1 MNNSPPCFIAAALRA
16 GRGLLLSVQ
25 LLWNCLMLINKLEV
39 ERTIEREDLQEQVTA
54 DDLHGL
60 TPVSH

>member
-1 MNNSPPCFIAAALRA
+1 
-16 GRGLLLSVQ
+16 
-25 LLWNCLMLINKLEV
+25 MLINKLEV